1 MAHRD
6 QFTVFLRGHDAR
18 DLRDRQHI
26 ALADGALADPVHRR
40 LCHADRRGGAR
51 HAIGLR
57 LFAHVHHA
65 GAALF
70 VKMRQLH
77 LHPPIANIP
86 RCVSVTPVSSMRCRA
101 GFIRMPR
108 RMAASSSAPERPR
121 SASSA
126 SECRQGLS
134 FPSAVMRIL
143 VQSAQ
148 KAQLIGSISPTVPRR
163 SRQAVQLR
171 DAAAARG
178 TQLRHAGEDLLRGQK
193 ALRRPRRAHAH
204 RHQLDEPHLPRLF
217 CRQANKV
224 ADLIVIHA
232 AEQHAVELDV
242 LEARALRR
250 LDAAQRVFQLACAR
264 DLAVALRSERIK
276 TDVQPV
282 HAGCLQRRSQLFQPR
297 AVRGQAKLLDPG
309 DCAQHGAQLYDPA
322 PDQRL
327 AAGHAELR
335 HAERRGGRR
344 EVPQLLKGAQLLV
357 SALADALLRHAVAAA
372 KVAKLRHRQP
382 QITDIPAKCIFHR
395 APILSFAP
403 IVAFSSRSFQIKCAI
418 LSDFRLLLSD
428 YS

>member
-1 MAHRD
+1 MGAGPHGH
-6 QFTVFLRGHDAR
+6 QFNKA
-18 DLRDRQHI
+18 DLPGM
-26 ALADGALADPVHRR
+26 LP
-40 LCHADRRGGAR
+40 C
-51 HAIGLR
+51 
-57 LFAHVHHA
+57 
-65 GAALF
+65 
-70 VKMRQLH
+70 QL
-77 LHPPIANIP
+77 
-86 RCVSVTPVSSMRCRA
+86 
-101 GFIRMPR
+101 
-108 RMAASSSAPERPR
+108 
-121 SASSA
+121 
-126 SECRQGLS
+126 Q
-134 FPSAVMRIL
+134 
-143 VQSAQ
+143 
-148 KAQLIGSISPTVPRR
+148 
-163 SRQAVQLR
+163 
-171 DAAAARG
+171 
-178 TQLRHAGEDLLRGQK
+178 
-193 ALRRPRRAHAH
+193 
-204 RHQLDEPHLPRLF
+204 
-217 CRQANKV
+217 KV

-250 LDAAQRVFQLACAR
+250 LDAAQHVFQLTCAR

-282 HAGCLQRRSQLFQPR
+282 HAGFLQRRGQLFQPR

-309 DCAQHGAQLYDPA
+309 DCAQHGAQLYDSA

-372 KVAKLRHRQP
+372 KVAKLCHRQP

-403 IVAFSSRSFQIKCAI
+403 IVTFSSCSFQIERAI
-418 LSDFRLLLSD
+418 LSDFRLVLSD